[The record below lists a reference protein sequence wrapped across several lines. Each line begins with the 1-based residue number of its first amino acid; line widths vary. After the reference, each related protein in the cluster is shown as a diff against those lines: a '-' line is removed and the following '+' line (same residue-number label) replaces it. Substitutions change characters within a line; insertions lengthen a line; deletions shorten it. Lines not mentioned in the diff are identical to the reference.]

1 MPISNHHFSSIFTPV
16 RRVICLGAVVLTALV
31 ATGCQSTNNANTQAH
46 ISQPSKDA
54 FTLGLENSP
63 SWVSDIDASQE
74 TDIWLRIR
82 DGFQLQSLT
91 NNNPRIDQQRLWFA
105 SRGRSIEIMSE
116 RSSPYMYYIVES
128 LEARKMPLELALLP
142 MIESAYDPLAYS
154 RSHASGLW
162 QFIPSTGRHFKLKQS
177 HWYDARRD
185 IQASTQAALDYLQYL
200 NKMFDGDW
208 MLALAAYNAGEGT
221 VGRAIKRNI
230 ERGLPT
236 DYWNLNLPQETQ
248 GYVPKLL
255 AVSQLIN
262 APDAYKISL
271 SPIANEPYFT
281 QIPLK
286 QQMDITRLAQL
297 AQIHESELLKLN
309 PAYKQGITLD
319 GPKHLL
325 VPKERAEL
333 LTAKLAMMQ
342 PSDRVQWQKYQVRG
356 GDNLLRIA
364 NQHNVSIALLKDAN
378 NLPNHILSIGQVL
391 NIPQSRGAVTRN
403 LAHNT
408 RSTASFPSSRSTANR
423 TTYQVRAGDNL
434 SKIAAQHK
442 VSVANIKRWNNLSSN
457 TVKIGQNL
465 TLVASNTAANSA
477 SASFY
482 KVRPGDSLYA
492 IAKRHKVT
500 LKQLQNWNPETHHS
514 LQPGQTLAL
523 YL

>member
-1 MPISNHHFSSIFTPV
+1 MTIFNHHFPSIFTPV

-31 ATGCQSTNNANTQAH
+31 ATGCQSTNNTGTQAQ
-46 ISQPSKDA
+46 ISKPSKDA

-63 SWVSDIDASQE
+63 SWVSDIDARHGN
-74 TDIWLRIR
+74 DIWLRIR
-82 DGFQLQSLT
+82 DGFQLQSAT
-91 NNNPRIDQQRLWFA
+91 MNNPRIDHHRLWFA
-105 SRGRSIEIMSE
+105 SRVRSIEIMSE
-116 RSSPYMYYIVES
+116 RSSPYMFYIVES
-128 LEARKMPLELALLP
+128 LEERKMPLELALLP

-185 IQASTQAALDYLQYL
+185 IMASTQAALDYLQYL
-200 NKMFDGDW
+200 NNMFDGDW

-236 DYWNLNLPQETQ
+236 DYWNLNLPEETQ

-262 APDAYKISL
+262 APDAYKLAL

-286 QQMDITRLAQL
+286 QQLDISRLAQL
-297 AQIHESELLKLN
+297 AKINETELLKLN
-309 PAYKQGITLD
+309 PAYNQGITLD
-319 GPKHLL
+319 GPEHLL
-325 VPKERAEL
+325 VPKDRAEL
-333 LTAKLAMMQ
+333 LKSKLAMMQ
-342 PSDRVQWQKYQVRG
+342 PSDRVQWHKYTVRG

-364 NQHNVSIALLKDAN
+364 DQHNVSIDLLKDSN
-378 NLPNHILSIGQVL
+378 KLQDHRLSVGQVL
-391 NIPQSRGAVTRN
+391 NIPQSRGAATSNNLARNTRN
-403 LAHNT
+403 TAK
-408 RSTASFPSSRSTANR
+408 RSS
-423 TTYQVRAGDNL
+423 YKVRAGDNL
-434 SKIAAQHK
+434 SKIAAQHN

-465 TLVASNTAANSA
+465 TLVASKTATKNS

-500 LKQLQNWNPETHHS
+500 LKQLQNWNPKASNS
-514 LQPGQTLAL
+514 LKPGQTLAL

>member
-1 MPISNHHFSSIFTPV
+1 MTIFNHHFPSIFTPV

-31 ATGCQSTNNANTQAH
+31 ATGCQSTHNTDKHAQ
-46 ISQPSKDA
+46 INKPRKYS
-54 FTLGLENSP
+54 FTLNLENSP
-63 SWVSDIDASQE
+63 SWTSDIDARHGN
-74 TDIWLRIR
+74 DIWLRIR

-91 NNNPRIDQQRLWFA
+91 IDNPRIEHYRLWFA
-105 SRGRSIEIMSE
+105 SRGRSIEVMSE
-116 RSSPYMYYIVES
+116 RSSPYMFYIVES
-128 LEARKMPLELALLP
+128 LEERKMPLELALLP

-200 NKMFDGDW
+200 NNMFDGDW

-230 ERGLPT
+230 ARGLPT
-236 DYWNLNLPQETQ
+236 DYWNLNLPEETQ

-262 APDAYKISL
+262 APDAYKIAL

-286 QQMDITRLAQL
+286 QQMDLSRLAQL
-297 AQIHESELLKLN
+297 AKINKAELLKLN
-309 PAYKQGITLD
+309 PAYNQGITLD
-319 GPKHLL
+319 GPEHLL
-325 VPKERAEL
+325 VPKDHAKL
-333 LTAKLAMMQ
+333 LTAQLATMQ
-342 PSDRVQWQKYQVRG
+342 PSDAVQWHKYTVRK

-364 NQHNVSIALLKDAN
+364 NQHNVSMALLKDSN
-378 NLPNHILSIGQVL
+378 NLQDHHLSVGQVL
-391 NIPQSRGAVTRN
+391 NVPQSRGAATST
-403 LAHNT
+403 LARNT
-408 RSTASFPSSRSTANR
+408 RSPAQRSS
-423 TTYQVRAGDNL
+423 YKVRAGDNL

-442 VSVANIKRWNNLSSN
+442 VSVANLKRWNNLSSN

-465 TLVASNTAANSA
+465 TLVANTTATKGSA
-477 SASFY
+477 ASFY

-500 LKQLQNWNPETHHS
+500 LKQLQNWNPKASNS
-514 LQPGQTLAL
+514 LKPGQTLAL